1 MCSYRLLRRDDVL
14 FSRPAQR
21 GIEETAISNLLC
33 LAVISATALLAAN
46 AAPAADAKFPNLV
59 KIVVP
64 FPPGGSNDVVARA
77 IAAPLAKRLDTTV
90 IVDNKPGASGVIGN
104 DAVAKGPRDASVLLL
119 TSSTFLTVAATQAK
133 LPYDAVSG
141 FAPVAMVAEGPLL
154 LAVASSMPAK
164 TPADLIA
171 AARAKP
177 GALTYGSAG
186 IGSVGHMATE
196 LFTAAAKIQMT
207 HVAYKGAANAIVD
220 LAGGQIHAM
229 ISNYSSLVS
238 QLNTGRVRALAV
250 TSKQASPVFPD
261 LPPLAAAVPDFSMDI
276 WISVFA
282 PAGTPPVL
290 VERLNRELREISA
303 SPELRVFLEPDGALP
318 VSISPALL
326 AARLKD
332 ELARWKAI
340 AAERKIVTE

>member
-1 MCSYRLLRRDDVL
+1 
-14 FSRPAQR
+14 
-21 GIEETAISNLLC
+21 
-33 LAVISATALLAAN
+33 
-46 AAPAADAKFPNLV
+46 
-59 KIVVP
+59 
-64 FPPGGSNDVVARA
+64 
-77 IAAPLAKRLDTTV
+77 
-90 IVDNKPGASGVIGN
+90 
-104 DAVAKGPRDASVLLL
+104 VAKGPRDASVLLL